1 MYMPYKD
8 PEKRREYARN
18 YHREYY
24 KQHKEERLEYRKN
37 RRKKDNDNWKKWKTK
52 KNNEIRK
59 EKIRLGD
66 IYKPKKIY
74 RNLDQNYF

>member
-1 MYMPYKD
+1 MPYKN
-8 PEKRREYARN
+8 PQKRREYARN

-24 KQHKEERLEYRKN
+24 NKHKDERLEYRKS
-37 RRKKDNDNWKKWKTK
+37 RRKQDNNNWKQWKLRK
-52 KNNEIRK
+52 KNTERK

-74 RNLDQNYF
+74 RNLDSNYF